1 MIVLSGRELAAE
13 IRSGTASAAAELAVL
28 GHPPRLSVVTATDD
42 EASAWYVRSIASAA
56 AKAGIGCEVEDLGP
70 GAAAGGIAAQLSA
83 LSADPTVAGIIVT
96 TPLPG
101 GARLA
106 ELTEAIDPAKDVDG
120 ANPVSLGRLMTGLPA
135 FAPAT
140 AEAVLRLLDAHG
152 VELEGRHAV
161 VVGRSAVVGKPVA
174 HLLLDRNATVTIAH
188 SRTRDLAAITRQADV
203 LVVAAGRAGL
213 IGPDHVRAGA
223 TVIDVGTNATPD
235 GGLAG
240 DVDARVADVAGALSP
255 VPGGVGPVTTAL
267 LLRHVTE
274 AAGARTTARSG

>member
-1 MIVLSGRELAAE
+1 MTVLSGRELAAD
-13 IRSGTASAAAELAVL
+13 IRAGTADRAAKLAAA
-28 GHPPRLSVVTATDD
+28 GRPPRLTVVTATED
-42 EASAWYVRSIASAA
+42 EASTWYVRSLATAA
-56 AKAGIGCEVEDLGP
+56 AKAGIGCEVENLGP
-70 GAAAGGIAAQLSA
+70 AATATSIGAQLAA
-83 LSADPTVAGIIVT
+83 LSGDPTVDAIILT

-106 ELTEAIDPAKDVDG
+106 ELAAAIDPAKDVDG
-120 ANPVSLGRLMTGLPA
+120 ANPLSLGRLMTGLPA

-140 AEAVLRLLDAHG
+140 AEAVLRLLDHYRVA
-152 VELEGRHAV
+152 LEGRPAV

-174 HLLLDRNATVTIAH
+174 HLLLDRNATVTICH
-188 SRTRDLAAITRQADV
+188 SRTRDLAAVTRQAEV

-213 IGPDHVRAGA
+213 IGPDHVSPGA

-240 DVDARVADVAGALSP
+240 DVDPKVADIAGALSP

-274 AAGARTTARSG
+274 AAAGER